1 MILWLTSSPRCSV
14 ADDILPSLRFLRW
27 PRCRCR
33 FLFSWASITGFI
45 LCFIS
50 ALTKAQVKT
59 AGVTHPHPSNSTQSI
74 HSSIMILFLLP
85 DSALKLVLLDAV
97 CINYCERIG
106 CIFGPAHVLRTP
118 TIARLWSNHLHW
130 PKPLQGLSLCYIS
143 YHLIIS
149 YHHSH
154 SDGKYHCVIMRLS
167 PQPWV
172 LHGGVTLHLSHYS
185 FSLLWFFSF

>member
-1 MILWLTSSPRCSV
+1 MTHI
-14 ADDILPSLRFLRW
+14 F
-27 PRCRCR
+27 
-33 FLFSWASITGFI
+33 
-45 LCFIS
+45 
-50 ALTKAQVKT
+50 AQVLCCRRYS
-59 AGVTHPHPSNSTQSI
+59 AVAEVPPVASLPLPVPVQLGVHHRVHLVLHLRSDKNSAQNGRSHTVIHPSNSTQSI

-172 LHGGVTLHLSHYS
+172 LHRGVTLHLSHNS
-185 FSLLWFFSF
+185 FSLLWV